1 MLSLLPACSWIGP
14 WFGYHSRSHAE
25 PVTGSL
31 AVAPA
36 QDFVYE
42 ASFEGAHS
50 ANRIANTAVS
60 SILLKQ
66 DVNAAVRDAI
76 AAQLRL
82 SGFDLAGTRRVLS
95 GRIEKC
101 FVDDERSP
109 ARWTLRIRYVVTD
122 VESGRVVYTS
132 TKTVRREAPKFTNN
146 AIALEDTVRAN
157 VQILMDDSSFARA
170 LN

>member
-1 MLSLLPACSWIGP
+1 MLSLLPGCSWFSP
-14 WFGYHSRSHAE
+14 WFSHHRSHVE

-31 AVAPA
+31 AIAPA
-36 QDFVYE
+36 QDFVYVPALSE
-42 ASFEGAHS
+42 HHS
-50 ANRIANTAVS
+50 ANRIENTAVS
-60 SILLKQ
+60 SIFLKQ

-82 SGFDLAGTRRVLS
+82 AGFDVAGTRRVLS

-109 ARWTLRIRYVVTD
+109 AHWTLKIYYVVTD
-122 VESGRVVYTS
+122 VETGRVVYTS

-157 VQILMDDSSFARA
+157 VQILIDDSSFASA